1 MTDELNA
8 DMSTEATHAFF
19 HDRDPLLEAAI
30 VGMESVE
37 TWTQDKTQ
45 SVQDTLQKLSDR
57 VEDIDVDDI
66 TGSIQNK
73 LIVLLGYI
81 SSGKAIKLLMWI
93 DLNSPNFVAK
103 TLAEA
108 QMLSALD
115 KINEGAARLF
125 VERFEVL
132 ERMHM
137 LSRVFSEERLSIV
150 EKVLRILS
158 GEDGDTL
165 DEEED
170 NEDYNEEPQAV

>member
-1 MTDELNA
+1 MTEELNA
-8 DMSTEATHAFF
+8 DMSTEGTHAFF

-66 TGSIQNK
+66 TGNIQSK
-73 LIVLLGYI
+73 LIILLGYI

-137 LSRVFSEERLSIV
+137 LSRVFSEERLQIV
-150 EKVLRILS
+150 QKVLRILS
-158 GEDGDTL
+158 GEDNESL
-165 DEEED
+165 SEDEGNEEHD
-170 NEDYNEEPQAV
+170 EPQAA